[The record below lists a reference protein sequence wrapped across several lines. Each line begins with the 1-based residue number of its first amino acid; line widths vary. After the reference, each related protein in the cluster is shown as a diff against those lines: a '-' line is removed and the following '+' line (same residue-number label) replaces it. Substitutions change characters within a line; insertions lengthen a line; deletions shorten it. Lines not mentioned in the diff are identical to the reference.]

1 MVANLKFVLIN
12 SVSRSWP
19 VTKACENILTVTW
32 VGVSPSLL
40 SSILARE
47 RDLTWYN
54 FPISYDSWNLT
65 SSTKRNELN
74 RTTLACRPLR
84 YQQLTSNSKQRTSV
98 KNILSLTQNNE
109 FMANCQRNV
118 KCWAVQNYNCIIVE
132 MTITVR
138 SRPRVHEMKTGPVT
152 QNTFLVGFS
161 KLYIYLCV
169 LYLRA
174 RDRQFGSIW
183 FSNLMVQTFL
193 WVTVEL
199 S

>member
-19 VTKACENILTVTW
+19 VTKACENILTVMW

-47 RDLTWYN
+47 RETWLDTTSLSVMTVETLPRRRN
-54 FPISYDSWNLT
+54 GMSW
-65 SSTKRNELN
+65 
-74 RTTLACRPLR
+74 TTLDCRPQR
-84 YQQLTSNSKQRTSV
+84 YHQLTSNSKQRTSV

-109 FMANCQRNV
+109 FLANCQRNV
-118 KCWAVQNYNCIIVE
+118 KCWAVQNYNCIIVD

-138 SRPRVHEMKTGPVT
+138 SRPRVHEMNTGPVT

-161 KLYIYLCV
+161 KRYIYLCI

-183 FSNLMVQTFL
+183 FSNLVQTFL
-193 WVTVEL
+193 WVTVET

>member
-1 MVANLKFVLIN
+1 MVANFKFVLIN

-19 VTKACENILTVTW
+19 VTKACENILTVMW

-47 RDLTWYN
+47 RDPTWYN

-74 RTTLACRPLR
+74 NSCLPTSTLPPIDVKLKTT
-84 YQQLTSNSKQRTSV
+84 SSV

-109 FMANCQRNV
+109 FLANCQRNV

-132 MTITVR
+132 MAITVR
-138 SRPRVHEMKTGPVT
+138 SRPRVHEMNTGPVT

-169 LYLRA
+169 LYLFSL
-174 RDRQFGSIW
+174 DRSDFQIW
-183 FSNLMVQTFL
+183 YKNSF
-193 WVTVEL
+193 E
-199 S
+199 